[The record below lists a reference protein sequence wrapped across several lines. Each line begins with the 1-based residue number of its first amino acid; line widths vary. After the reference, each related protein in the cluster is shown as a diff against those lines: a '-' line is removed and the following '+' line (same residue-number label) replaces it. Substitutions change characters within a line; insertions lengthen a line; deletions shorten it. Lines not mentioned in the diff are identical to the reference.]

1 VIPNAGTMALL
12 RRLLFFKEGFD
23 MATTLPSVW
32 AFIEPI
38 DIAKVY
44 FHVTPRIDA
53 GARIKKIRNCL
64 ELKITCRVKSR
75 LVWSDILVHFEPRNF
90 DGW

>member
-12 RRLLFFKEGFD
+12 RRLLFFKERFG

-38 DIAKVY
+38 DIAKVVLRY
-44 FHVTPRIDA
+44 APHRCWRKDQ
-53 GARIKKIRNCL
+53 
-64 ELKITCRVKSR
+64 KS
-75 LVWSDILVHFEPRNF
+75 
-90 DGW
+90 